1 MEPLY
6 TKDFGRMARKA
17 GMESISMALILQFI
31 TKGTGKTTWKTAKE
45 DFCSEMGSIQVYGGM
60 TKNMD
65 RENWE
70 YKGDKEL

>member
-31 TKGTGKTTWKTAKE
+31 TKGTGKTT
-45 DFCSEMGSIQVYGGM
+45 
-60 TKNMD
+60 
-65 RENWE
+65 
-70 YKGDKEL
+70 